1 MGVFALM
8 LAVTCCYTIS
18 SLSDKFAVSKAGFC
32 GNEFTFLMCSSM
44 SVFLAISLP
53 FQEIYFLFSWQA
65 FSAILLIA
73 ACKMFEFQTS
83 AMVLKELSAFE
94 LKAWMGTTLFASYIT
109 DIIGGAEAKISKF
122 LCIIV
127 TTLGLVFIARSG
139 SRGKVNYRKIIVP
152 LILYLAVKYGYG
164 LIIKSFSEYA
174 SPTMQL
180 LPALIIISVITFPKA
195 APKNIFINNRGGAV
209 KVILA
214 RIPNTIGMLAE
225 NAVISISLADY
236 SFIQPMILVTLFTIG
251 LIRKEQYSRLNLI
264 GSIIC
269 VIGVISFQISFHDLW
284 DTLFWV
290 LTKTSL
296 PGFTIL
302 TTVQN
307 P

>member
-1 MGVFALM
+1 MGAFALM

-18 SLSDKFAVSKAGFC
+18 SLSDKFAVSKSGFG

-53 FQEIYFLFSWQA
+53 FQEIYFKFSWQA
-65 FSAILLIA
+65 FAAILLIA
-73 ACKMFEFQTS
+73 VCKMLEFQTS

-94 LKAWMGTTLFASYIT
+94 LKAWLGTTLFASYIT
-109 DIIGGAEAKISKF
+109 DIIGGADAKISKF
-122 LCIIV
+122 LCIII
-127 TTLGLVFIARSG
+127 TALGLVFIAKSG
-139 SRGKVNYRKIIVP
+139 SGGKVNYRKIIVP
-152 LILYLAVKYGYG
+152 LILYLSAKYGYG

-180 LPALIIISVITFPKA
+180 LPALIIISVITLPKA
-195 APKNIFINNRGGAV
+195 VPKNIFIQNRSGAV

-251 LIRKEQYSRLNLI
+251 LIRKEQYSRLNLA

-269 VIGVISFQISFHDLW
+269 VIGVVSFQLCGN
-284 DTLFWV
+284 LFV
-290 LTKTSL
+290 
-296 PGFTIL
+296 
-302 TTVQN
+302 N
-307 P
+307 